1 MKKILLIVLALP
13 LFLTSCMSSKSSLT
27 RSARYEKM
35 YEEQPISIM
44 IMPPINHTNN
54 VAAKEYLYT
63 TLYQPLCDLGYYVFA
78 PYMTLDVL
86 QQESAYDSDQF
97 LEGDLSKF
105 KEYIGADAVLFT
117 IVNKWNKG
125 MSSIHTN
132 IEYRLVSTQTNEV
145 LYNHVGDITLDLS
158 TNNGGLFGL
167 IADAI
172 VTAATPIVT
181 SARNCNAYVLSD
193 LPRGKYSEHHLKDQ
207 EFGAQPLNMSATIKK

>member
-1 MKKILLIVLALP
+1 MKKIILTLLFLP
-13 LFLTSCMSSKSSLT
+13 LFITSCISSKPGLT
-27 RSARYEKM
+27 RADRYEKM
-35 YEEQPISIM
+35 YEEQPISIL
-44 IMPPINHTNN
+44 IMPPINYTNN
-54 VAAKEYLYT
+54 VAAKEYMYT
-63 TLYQPLCDLGYYVFA
+63 TLYQPLCDLGYYVFS

-97 LEGDLSKF
+97 LDADLSKF
-105 KEYIGADAVLFT
+105 NEYIGADAVLFT

-145 LYNHVGDITLDLS
+145 LYNHIGDITLDLS
-158 TNNGGLFGL
+158 TNNGGIFGL

-181 SARNCNAYVLSD
+181 SARNCNAYVLND
-193 LPRGKYSEHHLKDQ
+193 LPRGKYSSNYLLDK
-207 EFGAQPLNMSATIKK
+207 EFSAHPLNMNATIKK